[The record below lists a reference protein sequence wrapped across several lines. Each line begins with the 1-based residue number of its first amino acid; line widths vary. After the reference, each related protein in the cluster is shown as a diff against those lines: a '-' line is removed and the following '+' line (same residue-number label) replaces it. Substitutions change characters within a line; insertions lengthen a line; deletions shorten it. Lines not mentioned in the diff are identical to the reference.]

1 MILKTMRIRYIPTP
15 GYGCSDVYESKIPEE
30 PGNQGTWWVSV
41 SGLYDRGGAAG
52 KLFASVGWLSDEDDL
67 ACYINL
73 TER

>member
-1 MILKTMRIRYIPTP
+1 MRIRYIPAP

-52 KLFASVGWLSDEDDL
+52 KLFASVG
-67 ACYINL
+67 
-73 TER
+73 